1 MKRSFVKPA
10 KKNPKFWEIAVDG
23 KSYTI
28 TEGQTDLSSE
38 TTTKDFA
45 DADKC
50 LKAAV
55 KLIEKTR
62 EKGFVETLP
71 EYSEWPGERRDYAI
85 WRNTA
90 AIEFIIRTVKA
101 NSTESKAAS
110 MRDPEEKIKLA
121 SESLDGILAKAAELE
136 IYIDSEQIKIR
147 KMAQGKDFYGIDF
160 NNKAKL
166 FEVWYDY
173 WKQGC
178 DAFRFWMNDENS
190 SKAIIDY
197 FVDNGIGKWF
207 GAEEKQK
214 TKDKDAESEIERQ
227 EKIIAKIHR
236 VVNGQFKKDFPRLA
250 IQLSMDFDTHS
261 TVYAS
266 EEEIQREIA
275 AVIFDCAK
283 SKVKKNREETL
294 CKTYYMLYNVKRQL
308 PLARVRQA
316 LDELANGKVPDVE
329 SLYKDMVFEPWEKPE
344 SLPTFA
350 IASPENKNDILK
362 TAKHIAENADAY
374 ILQTRCLNRY
384 IEVRNK
390 ADKGEVLDE
399 TKFFELTAS
408 SPELEEPLAHFV
420 GKLAEYN
427 KEYPTVFTYAGSS
440 SQTPIPVGATAA
452 AALALLGGTK
462 HDALIAAYLHTI
474 KELGWYRV
482 SCSTMRNL
490 WREHNATPDVP
501 QTIAVMW
508 KAE

>member
-1 MKRSFVKPA
+1 
-10 KKNPKFWEIAVDG
+10 
-23 KSYTI
+23 
-28 TEGQTDLSSE
+28 
-38 TTTKDFA
+38 
-45 DADKC
+45 
-50 LKAAV
+50 
-55 KLIEKTR
+55 
-62 EKGFVETLP
+62 
-71 EYSEWPGERRDYAI
+71 
-85 WRNTA
+85 
-90 AIEFIIRTVKA
+90 
-101 NSTESKAAS
+101 
-110 MRDPEEKIKLA
+110 MRDPEDKIKLA
-121 SESLDGILAKAAELE
+121 AESLDGILAKASELE

-190 SKAIIDY
+190 PKAIIDH
-197 FVDNGIGKWF
+197 FIDNGKGKWF

-214 TKDKDAESEIERQ
+214 TKDKDAESDIERM
-227 EKIIAKIHR
+227 EKIIAKMRR
-236 VVNGQFKKDFPRLA
+236 VVNSQFKRDFPRLA
-250 IQLSMDFDTHS
+250 IQLSVDFDTHS

-266 EEEIQREIA
+266 EDEIQREIA

-283 SKVKKNREETL
+283 SKVKKNCEETL
-294 CKTYYMLYNVKRQL
+294 CKTYYMLYDVKRQL

-316 LDELANGKVPDVE
+316 LDDLSNGKVIDVE

-350 IASPENKNDILK
+350 IASPENKNDIIK
-362 TAKHIAENADAY
+362 TAKHIAENADGY
-374 ILQTRCLNRY
+374 ILQTRLLNKY

-408 SPELEEPLAHFV
+408 SPELEEPLAQFV
-420 GKLAEYN
+420 GKLVEYN
-427 KEYPTVFTYAGSS
+427 KEYPTVFTYRGSAS
-440 SQTPIPVGATAA
+440 HTPIPVGATAA
-452 AALALLGGTK
+452 ATLALFGGSK
-462 HDALIAAYLHTI
+462 YDALIAAYLHTI
-474 KELGWYRV
+474 KDLSWYRV

-490 WREHNATPDVP
+490 WKEHNAAPDVP